1 MIGLG
6 TARCVTAAAAAAA
19 LFAAALG
26 ASMAAPASADAQ
38 APPPPPPP
46 AAAPPTSVRDGVF
59 NAEQVERGRTAYNAQ
74 CARCHGETL
83 GGGETSPAL
92 VDERFFQVWAGRTV
106 GQLVEY
112 TRTTM
117 PSDGPGRI
125 SRKRCIDIAAYVLS
139 VNGVPAGARE
149 LPTQLD
155 ALDQIAITRAK

>member
-6 TARCVTAAAAAAA
+6 AAHSVTAAAAA

-26 ASMAAPASADAQ
+26 ASIAAPATADAQ

-46 AAAPPTSVRDGVF
+46 AAALPTSVRDGVF

-125 SRKRCIDIAAYVLS
+125 SRKRCNDNAAYVLS
-139 VNGVPAGARE
+139 VNGAPAGARE
-149 LPTQLD
+149 LPTELD